1 MLNLVGTIGVFAQ
14 ERLGG
19 LATVAELVLA
29 IGKPGAHL
37 LADAA
42 LDSHVQNRALLRD
55 ACAVHDVELCRA
67 ERSSHLVLNDLG
79 AHTIADNLVLEL
91 DAVDAANIDAH
102 RREELEGAAAR
113 RSLGVAEHDADLL
126 AG

>member
-1 MLNLVGTIGVFAQ
+1 MLNLVGAIGVFAQ

-19 LATVAELVLA
+19 LATVTELVLA

-55 ACAVHDVELCRA
+55 ARTVHDVELSRT
-67 ERSSHLVLNDLG
+67 ERSCHLVLNDLG
-79 AHTIADNLVLEL
+79 AHAVTDNLILKL
-91 DAVDAANIDAH
+91 NAVDAANVDTH
-102 RREELEGAAAR
+102 RREELKGAAAR
-113 RSLGVAEHDADLL
+113 RGLGVAEHDADLL
-126 AG
+126 S